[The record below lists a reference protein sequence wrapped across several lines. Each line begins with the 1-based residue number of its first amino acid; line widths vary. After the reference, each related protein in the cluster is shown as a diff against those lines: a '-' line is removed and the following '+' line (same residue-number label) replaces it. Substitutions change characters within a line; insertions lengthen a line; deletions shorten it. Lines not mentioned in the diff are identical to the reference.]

1 MNPIGLYLHVPFC
14 VRKCGYCDFYSVCD
28 LSLADAYTDRLCR
41 DIERLEATADTLYI
55 GGGTPSLLG
64 ADRLAKILH
73 TAKHILTPDCEVTV
87 EVNPGDPL
95 ERLLPALAESGAN
108 RLSIGMQSH
117 CDTVLKKL
125 TRRHNADDVEKA
137 INLARASGF
146 QNISLDVMLGVEG
159 LTLPILKDALDF
171 CRDAQ
176 ADHVS
181 AYMLKI
187 EEGTP
192 YFASLGSMI
201 LPDEDETAEQYLYTC
216 ETLQGYGFEQY
227 EISNFAKDGKRSRH
241 NMKYWNLD
249 QYIGIGPA
257 AHSYYKG
264 KRFYYPR
271 DLTRYLNGGEPID
284 DGSGGDFEEYV
295 MLRLRLSDGL
305 NFADALERHPD
316 QKERL
321 DAIRQAAAPFD
332 KAGLLRCDAER
343 VSLLPKGF
351 LVSNSIISELLL

>member
-1 MNPIGLYLHVPFC
+1 MKPIGLYLHVPFC

-28 LSLADAYTDRLCR
+28 MSLADAYTDRLCH
-41 DIERLEATADTLYI
+41 DIERLDVTADTIYI

-64 ADRLAKILH
+64 SERLSRILQAAGRIK
-73 TAKHILTPDCEVTV
+73 TADCEVTV

-95 ERLLPALAESGAN
+95 DVLLPSLAAAGAN

-117 CDTVLKKL
+117 NDIILNML
-125 TRRHNADDVEKA
+125 TRRHSAADVERA
-137 INLARASGF
+137 VRLARDSGF
-146 QNISLDVMLGVEG
+146 RNLSLDVMLGVEG
-159 LTLPILKDALDF
+159 LTLQILKDTLDF

-192 YFASLGSMI
+192 FAAAIGSMT
-201 LPDEDETAEQYLYTC
+201 LPNEDETAEQYLFTC
-216 ETLQGYGFEQY
+216 DTLQRYGFEQY
-227 EISNFAKDGKRSRH
+227 EISNFAKGGKRSRH

-249 QYIGIGPA
+249 EYIGLGPA

-264 KRFYYPR
+264 KRFFYPR
-271 DLTRYLNGGEPID
+271 DLRHYLNAGDPTE
-284 DGSGGDFEEYV
+284 DGRGGDFEEYV

-305 NFADALERHPD
+305 IFADALERYPH
-316 QKERL
+316 QNGRL
-321 DAIRQAAAPFD
+321 EEMRHKAAPFERA
-332 KAGLLRCDAER
+332 KLLTLDGKKIA
-343 VSLLPKGF
+343 LQPKGF